1 MGQVESSGALEPA
14 GCMSGLGSVL
24 RPPAQTSTTLV
35 KVTVRLLGGESRT
48 MLLPDTSTG
57 REIKMSIET
66 NFAVPESEQR
76 LACGGSLVGDESR
89 PLRDET
95 HICLDVIRVHAHE
108 PRRYR
113 TPKHT
118 NGRVGSLLSTRL
130 VGQKLQVRQ
139 R

>member
-1 MGQVESSGALEPA
+1 MGQVESSGAREPA

-24 RPPAQTSTTLV
+24 RPQAQTSTTLV
-35 KVTVRLLGGESRT
+35 KVTVCLLGGESRT

-57 REIKMSIET
+57 REIKMSIQT
-66 NFAVPESEQR
+66 IFAVPETEQR
-76 LACGGSLVGDESR
+76 LACGGSLLGDESR

-95 HICLDVIRVHAHE
+95 HICLDVIRVHE

-130 VGQKLQVRQ
+130 VGQKLQVR
-139 R
+139 RRY